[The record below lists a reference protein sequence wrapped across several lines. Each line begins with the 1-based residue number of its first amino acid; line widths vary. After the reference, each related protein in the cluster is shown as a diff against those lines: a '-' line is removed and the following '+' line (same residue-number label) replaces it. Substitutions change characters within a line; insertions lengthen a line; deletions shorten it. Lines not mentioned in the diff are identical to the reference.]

1 MPTDRFLRLA
11 AAPALALVTALLAGC
26 TSGTSNIRISDLA
39 AIPSARVSVSLTR
52 PTAAPAFPQNGHAIE
67 ASYTGAKGNDKQELE
82 SSDDPIILNG
92 VSFPPGSNLN
102 HEYRWKYGELLY
114 RWRRFF
120 GGSQVAGME
129 VFGGVGHG
137 ILNVASTA
145 PGLAASRKFNT
156 TGLALGVGG
165 IWKLRPE
172 TSVQLRLTAFGGEK
186 EGITS
191 ASRFDVHLVHVLA
204 SNVALRGGLTHWSV
218 SVNRFESDVRASF
231 GGPAV
236 ALDINF

>member
-11 AAPALALVTALLAGC
+11 TAPAAALVTALLAGC
-26 TSGTSNIRISDLA
+26 SSGPSNIRINDFA
-39 AIPSARVSVSLTR
+39 AIPSARVSVSLTK

-82 SSDDPIILNG
+82 TGDDPVIFNG
-92 VSFPPGSNLN
+92 VTFPSPNNLR
-102 HEYRWKYGELLY
+102 HEYRWKYGEVLY
-114 RWRRFF
+114 RWRKFF
-120 GGSQVAGME
+120 GGSQVFGME
-129 VFGGVGHG
+129 AFGGVGHG
-137 ILNVASTA
+137 ILYLASTA
-145 PGLAASRKFNT
+145 PGRAASQKFNT

-165 IWKLRPE
+165 IWKLRPA
-172 TSVQLRLTAFGGEK
+172 TSVQLRLTVFGGEK
-186 EGITS
+186 EGITG
-191 ASRFDVHLVHVLA
+191 ASRLDVHLVHVLA

-218 SVNRFESDVRASF
+218 SVNRFQSDVRANF